1 MNKSA
6 TQERPPIYENKSIH
20 KEKSQQKLMTKTK
33 TPSKQKIEE
42 IQHPS
47 NMNSLEVQDSSTS
60 FYKNQEG

>member
-1 MNKSA
+1 
-6 TQERPPIYENKSIH
+6 
-20 KEKSQQKLMTKTK
+20 MTKPK